1 MRFPNFLKVKGYP
14 LNGFSQ
20 ALAILQNV
28 LLVFRVQLGIP
39 QVMQQ
44 DEGAN

>member
-1 MRFPNFLKVKGYP
+1 MRFPNFLKVKGYS
-14 LNGFSQ
+14 LNGFSH

-28 LLVFRVQLGIP
+28 CLVFRVQLGMP
-39 QVMQQ
+39 QVMQH